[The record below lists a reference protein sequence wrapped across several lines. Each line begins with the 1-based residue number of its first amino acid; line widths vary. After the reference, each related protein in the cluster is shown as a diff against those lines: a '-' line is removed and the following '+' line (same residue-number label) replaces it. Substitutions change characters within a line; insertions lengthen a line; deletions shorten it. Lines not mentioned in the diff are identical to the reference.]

1 MKVGP
6 AGSGMITM
14 RCIGQSVGT
23 ETELRNRLRPLVSME
38 TPSRPLSIRSLSFL
52 DAVRNFAG
60 PLDYESVY
68 MKAKSDYVLAPLS
81 TNAIQ
86 AMMAATAAATGIV
99 LLCDAYGGKIADM
112 AADATAFPRRAGTQY
127 CIQYY
132 ASWLNAPPLRP
143 SGAGRQRLCRD
154 AALHGRCVLCELLR
168 SRFAQLC
175 ARLLGGNLARLV
187 AVKQHY
193 DPSNVFHHAQSVPLQ
208 MPPSA

>member
-1 MKVGP
+1 
-6 AGSGMITM
+6 MITM

-23 ETELRNRLRPLVSME
+23 ETELRNQLRPLVSME

-132 ASWLNAPPLRP
+132 ASWLSA
-143 SGAGRQRLCRD
+143 SAT
-154 AALHGRCVLCELLR
+154 A
-168 SRFAQLC
+168 
-175 ARLLGGNLARLV
+175 ARLAAGWDAYPRAAHRPAGSDAYRRGARRPLATAPDARP
-187 AVKQHY
+187 A
-193 DPSNVFHHAQSVPLQ
+193 DA
-208 MPPSA
+208 